1 MENRIVSLL
10 PNLLGAQ
17 HLSTVLSVL
26 REYKP
31 LDVNEKNGGNESVL
45 NLIRNIAQ
53 LGECVVHGLSN
64 RYWET
69 VTCGICRKVNE

>member
-1 MENRIVSLL
+1 MKTMESRIVSLL
-10 PNLLGAQ
+10 PNLLGTQ

-31 LDVNEKNGGNESVL
+31 LDVNDKNGGNENVL

-53 LGECVVHGLSN
+53 LGECVRVSGVRLG
-64 RYWET
+64 E
-69 VTCGICRKVNE
+69 